1 MPRKALCD
9 INGFNDR
16 FNKGGEDMSKR
27 NLLTLTKI
35 LVNLFVVVCSV
46 GALAP
51 AARGDEFPT
60 KPVTLIVPV
69 GAGGSHDLT
78 ARAVTSVA
86 TTYLGQP
93 VIVQLK
99 PGGGGAIGSEIV
111 AKSAPDG
118 YTLLFGGPGW
128 STTYPAVEGRSKG
141 PDDLMA
147 VCRINYGPTIIVARP
162 DLPFKNLKEMVEYA
176 KANPDKLIFANTGP
190 WGQADLSWKL
200 IVKQTGIKTKSVPYD
215 GGGPGILAVLGGHA
229 DMNGALLSALIAH
242 IKAGK
247 LRPLAVLDNKRE
259 KELPDVP
266 TAREQGVDVV
276 NLMWR
281 GVLAPKGT
289 PRPVIDKLAEAF
301 KKMTE
306 DKSVISMINQLGDD
320 IYYLGPDE
328 FGKLWREEYEAHKEL
343 GKALKK

>member
-1 MPRKALCD
+1 MSTRCLFPR
-9 INGFNDR
+9 
-16 FNKGGEDMSKR
+16 
-27 NLLTLTKI
+27 I
-35 LVNLFVVVCSV
+35 LVSLFTAGAVVCAV
-46 GALAP
+46 VPEAI
-51 AARGDEFPT
+51 GDEFPT
-60 KPVTLIVPV
+60 KPLTLIVPV

-86 TTYLGQP
+86 NTYLGQP
-93 VIVQLK
+93 IIVQLK
-99 PGGGGAIGSEIV
+99 PGGGGAIGSEFV
-111 AKSAPDG
+111 AKAAPDG

-128 STTYPAVEGRSKG
+128 STTYPAVEGRSRG
-141 PDDLMA
+141 PDDLTA

-176 KANPDKLIFANTGP
+176 KANPDKLVFANTGP

-200 IVKQTGIKTKSVPYD
+200 IVRQTGIKTKSVPYD

-229 DMNGALLSALIAH
+229 DMNGALLSALISH

-247 LRPLAVLDNKRE
+247 LRPLAVLDHKRE

-266 TAREQGVDVV
+266 TAKEQGVNVV

-281 GVLAPKGT
+281 GVLAPKAT
-289 PRPVIDKLAEAF
+289 PRPVIDKLAQAF

-306 DKSVISMINQLGDD
+306 DKSVITMINQMGDD
-320 IYYLGPDE
+320 VYYLGPDE
-328 FGKLWREEYEAHKEL
+328 FGKLWREEYETHKEL
-343 GKALKK
+343 GRALKK

>member
-1 MPRKALCD
+1 MY
-9 INGFNDR
+9 
-16 FNKGGEDMSKR
+16 KR
-27 NLLTLTKI
+27 NLYAKI
-35 LVNLFVVVCSV
+35 LVSLCVVLASVCTMV
-46 GALAP
+46 P

-86 TTYLGQP
+86 ATYLGQP
-93 VIVQLK
+93 IIVQLK
-99 PGGGGAIGSEIV
+99 PGGGGAIGSEMV
-111 AKSAPDG
+111 AKAAPDG

-128 STTYPAVEGRSKG
+128 STTYPAVEGRSRG
-141 PDDLMA
+141 PDDLTA
-147 VCRINYGPTIIVARP
+147 VCRVNYGPTIIVARP

-176 KANPDKLIFANTGP
+176 KANPDKLVFANTGP

-200 IVKQTGIKTKSVPYD
+200 IVRQTGIKTKSVPYD

-229 DMNGALLSALIAH
+229 DMNGALLSALISH

-247 LRPLAVLDNKRE
+247 LRALAVLDNKRE
-259 KELPDVP
+259 KALPDVP
-266 TAREQGVDVV
+266 TAKEQGVDVV

-289 PRPVIDKLAEAF
+289 PRPIIDKLAQAF

-306 DKSVISMINQLGDD
+306 DKSVITMIHQMGDE

-328 FGKLWREEYEAHKEL
+328 FGKLWREEYETHKAL